1 MDEDEVI
8 TIYKSKAVTVHVDEI
23 NFNDLMQMDQE
34 FRKRVADS
42 IIKVWES
49 RHEEDP
55 NS

>member
-1 MDEDEVI
+1 MI
-8 TIYKSKAVTVHVDEI
+8 TIDKTKAVTVHVDEI

-49 RHEEDP
+49 RNEEDP

>member
-1 MDEDEVI
+1 MI
-8 TIYKSKAVTVHVDEI
+8 TIDKTNAVTVHVDEI

-49 RHEEDP
+49 RNEEDP